1 MTHKISFSIFDRMI
15 NDNPSLWM
23 TLENNERDI
32 LNFLG
37 YLNKWVNSNS
47 IQRLMTYDLPPEFEY
62 MFNNSSDSSL
72 IEIKEEICINL
83 N

>member
-1 MTHKISFSIFDRMI
+1 MTHKISFSIFDRII

-23 TLENNERDI
+23 TLENDESDI
-32 LNFLG
+32 VQFLG
-37 YLNKWVNSNS
+37 YLNKWVEGDN
-47 IQRLMTYDLPPEFEY
+47 IQRLMIYDLPPEFEY
-62 MFNNSSDSSL
+62 MFNNSSDSTL

>member
-15 NDNPSLWM
+15 NDNPSFWM
-23 TLENNERDI
+23 TLENDERDI

-37 YLNKWVNSNS
+37 HLNKWVSSNS
-47 IQRLMTYDLPPEFEY
+47 IQRLMIYDLPPEFEY

>member
-1 MTHKISFSIFDRMI
+1 MTHKISFSIFDRII

-23 TLENNERDI
+23 TLENDESDI
-32 LNFLG
+32 VQFLG
-37 YLNKWVNSNS
+37 YLNKWVERDN
-47 IQRLMTYDLPPEFEY
+47 IQRLMIYDLPPEFEY
-62 MFNNSSDSSL
+62 MFNNSSDSTL